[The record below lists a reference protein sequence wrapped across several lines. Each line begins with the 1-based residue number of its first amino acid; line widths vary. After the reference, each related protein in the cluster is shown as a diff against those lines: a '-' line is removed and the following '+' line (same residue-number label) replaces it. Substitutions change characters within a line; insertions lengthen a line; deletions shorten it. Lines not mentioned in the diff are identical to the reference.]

1 MRTNS
6 QNNEVSN
13 STFKQQY
20 YIRIIPGTESVSET
34 DTDIVFTLFV

>member
-1 MRTNS
+1 MATNS
-6 QNNEVSN
+6 QNDNVSN

-20 YIRIIPGTESVSET
+20 YIPGTESFSET